1 MSSVLIRWGGPAA
14 ALGGALWIAGAVI
27 TALKPEGCI
36 GDECYLP
43 GRSMREVGAQD
54 AGLSIAG
61 VLLIALGAAA
71 VVARARASGRLGA
84 LGRVGVIVGLAGVA
98 VLLIA
103 ALVQALFYGGD
114 FPYMPLFVLPGGLA
128 LVLGF
133 LLLGIAVLRARVLA
147 RWAGVALVIGTL
159 AMLGFNDQN
168 AQALLAIP
176 FGIAWVAI
184 GFALRSVRGEGP
196 AGG

>member
-1 MSSVLIRWGGPAA
+1 MSPVLTRWGGPAA
-14 ALGGALWIAGAVI
+14 ALGGALWIAGAVL

-36 GDECYLP
+36 GDECDLP
-43 GRSMREVGAQD
+43 GRSMREGGVLD

-71 VVARARASGRLGA
+71 VVSRARASGRLGTV
-84 LGRVGVIVGLAGVA
+84 GRVGVIVGLAGVA
-98 VLLIA
+98 VLLMA

-114 FPYMPLFVLPGGLA
+114 FPSMPLFVLPGGLA

-147 RWAGVALVIGTL
+147 RWAGVLLVVGAL
-159 AMLGFNDQN
+159 AMVGFNDQN

-184 GFALRSVRGEGP
+184 GFALRSERGE
-196 AGG
+196 

>member
-1 MSSVLIRWGGPAA
+1 MSPVLTRWGGPAA
-14 ALGGALWIAGAVI
+14 ALGGALWIAGAVL

-36 GDECYLP
+36 GDECDLP
-43 GRSMREVGAQD
+43 GRSMREGGVLD

-71 VVARARASGRLGA
+71 VVSRARASGRLGTV
-84 LGRVGVIVGLAGVA
+84 GRVGVIVGLAGVA
-98 VLLIA
+98 VLLMA

-114 FPYMPLFVLPGGLA
+114 FPSMPLFVLPGGLA

-147 RWAGVALVIGTL
+147 RWAGVLLVVGAL

-184 GFALRSVRGEGP
+184 GFALRSERGE
-196 AGG
+196 